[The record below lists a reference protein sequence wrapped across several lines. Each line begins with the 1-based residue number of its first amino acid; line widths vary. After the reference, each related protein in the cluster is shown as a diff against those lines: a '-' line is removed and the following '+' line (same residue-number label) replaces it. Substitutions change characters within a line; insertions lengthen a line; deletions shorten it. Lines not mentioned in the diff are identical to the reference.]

1 MDDKLTVGTASS
13 TSEPTPPSV
22 ASAGNIEAQ
31 NGDVRRGGR
40 VLAINPNCWS
50 CFSFFGL
57 ALLVGLVGAATLVDI
72 VWGFIDH
79 DECLSNTIFGLDN
92 GIVYTVSSCVL
103 LACDLVLWL
112 VIPNWDALKSIAKTL
127 VCTLPAYLLAANYVF
142 YGYQLFSNFP
152 EHPAA
157 RAMWIFAYLASLA
170 ANLAA
175 LVFCIAFNFVMKV
188 EISDIHRLFFVGAI
202 AVQMAGKVFLCAV
215 LEVRPPPGS
224 LVAVT
229 PLNHQKNN
237 PNLLRTCTLEREDN
251 TDCYWLQVNL
261 IHCLNVTTTN
271 LGLRLAAQMSIL
283 CYLFFAILLG
293 VNICRH
299 IISSDED
306 LDYFSPTHRKAD
318 QKAVWIKIQ
327 DKKPFFC

>member
-215 LEVRPPPGS
+215 LEV
-224 LVAVT
+224 
-229 PLNHQKNN
+229 
-237 PNLLRTCTLEREDN
+237 
-251 TDCYWLQVNL
+251 NL